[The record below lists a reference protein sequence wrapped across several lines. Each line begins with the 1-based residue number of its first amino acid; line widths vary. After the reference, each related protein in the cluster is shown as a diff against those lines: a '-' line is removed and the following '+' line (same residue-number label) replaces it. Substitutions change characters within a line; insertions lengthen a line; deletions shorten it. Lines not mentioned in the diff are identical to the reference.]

1 VLRGDA
7 RARLREADFEEGD
20 RRRGARDAGERRL
33 GGVEGDFAEDDPA
46 EACPEAAPSAGEDA
60 GARGGAGAG
69 EAGEDEQKVVGEGA
83 DEVWS
88 TLVA

>member
-1 VLRGDA
+1 
-7 RARLREADFEEGD
+7 
-20 RRRGARDAGERRL
+20 
-33 GGVEGDFAEDDPA
+33 VEGDFAEDDPA

-69 EAGEDEQKVVGEGA
+69 EAGEDEQEKVVGKGA

-88 TLVA
+88 ALLA